1 MTDSIDI
8 QRPALVEAAAQ
19 SGKVELAES
28 AEVIANTVLDG
39 EVTVLKNVFDEEHMH
54 RVRRHVMQWGESYEP
69 EDVHVPYAEKSFHR
83 FDKNPQGTDHPR
95 QFHTY
100 CFYDL
105 LTERELDE
113 AHQSLDRVF
122 RTLHSLHGTLVDR
135 DDQFDLTY
143 ERPHYH
149 PQVIH
154 YPSGGGYFGLHKHEF
169 APTRIGMI
177 LSLAKR
183 GETFER
189 GGVRFQDGGTTY
201 ETAADHD
208 IGDVL
213 LFKYDLPHA
222 VYPIDPEAE
231 LDWSSEAGR
240 WSLIMPYHRR
250 EMEIE

>member
-8 QRPALVEAAAQ
+8 QRPSLVEATAR
-19 SGKVELAES
+19 STDVDLAES
-28 AEVIANTVLDG
+28 AEEIANTVLDG
-39 EVTVLKNVFDEEHMH
+39 EVTVLKNVFDEDRMH
-54 RVRRHVMQWGESYEP
+54 RVRSHLMRWGESRDP
-69 EDVHVPYAEKSFHR
+69 ENVHVPYAEESFHR
-83 FDKNPQGTDHPR
+83 YDKNPRETDHPR
-95 QFHTY
+95 YFHTY

-105 LTERELDE
+105 LTQETLDE
-113 AHQSLDRVF
+113 THRLLDQVF
-122 RTLHSLHGTLVDR
+122 RTLHSLHGTLIGIEDELE
-135 DDQFDLTY
+135 LTY

-169 APTRIGMI
+169 SPTKIGMI

-183 GETFER
+183 GETFEQ
-189 GGVRFQDGGTTY
+189 GGVRFQNSGTTY
-201 ETAADHD
+201 ETAVDHD

-213 LFKYDLPHA
+213 LFRYDLPHA
-222 VYPIDPEAE
+222 VYPIDPGAE
-231 LDWSSEAGR
+231 LDWSSEDGR